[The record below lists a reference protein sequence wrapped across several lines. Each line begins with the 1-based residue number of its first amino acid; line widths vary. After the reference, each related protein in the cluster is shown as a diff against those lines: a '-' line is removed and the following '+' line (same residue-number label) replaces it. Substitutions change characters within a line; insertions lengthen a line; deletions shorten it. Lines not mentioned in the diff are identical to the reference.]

1 MKHNVLF
8 LLTLVFMLSFYSH
21 AQRGVRIAYID
32 TEYILENVPEYQEA
46 TTQLEDKAQKW
57 KNEIQSKLTTVE
69 QKRKDLSNEKALRAI
84 IQQLKP
90 DIIVNAAAYTA
101 VDKAETEA
109 EKAFEINAT
118 GAKNLAQVC
127 NDHDAILIHVSTD
140 FVFDGEKN
148 EPYTETDVANPIS
161 VYGASKLQGE
171 VEIQKGLKEHFIIR
185 TSWLYSEYGNNFM
198 KTMLLLAET
207 RDEISVVSDQIG
219 TPTYAGDLAEIIIQ
233 IINTKTEKQKTILDM
248 KEDIQMCF
256 ACSEISSF
264 KPNFKCKRPYLN
276 VVRGI
281 LRKQGYSFIS
291 TDIDIKINDVV
302 KRTKKYIILR
312 NN

>member
-1 MKHNVLF
+1 M
-8 LLTLVFMLSFYSH
+8 TTILVTGGNGQLASCIKDVEKEYDDLNIIYTDHLELDICELNQIQTFFKSNP
-21 AQRGVRIAYID
+21 QID
-32 TEYILENVPEYQEA
+32 YCINC
-46 TTQLEDKAQKW
+46 
-57 KNEIQSKLTTVE
+57 
-69 QKRKDLSNEKALRAI
+69 
-84 IQQLKP
+84 
-90 DIIVNAAAYTA
+90 AAYTA

-171 VEIQKGLKEHFIIR
+171 VEIQQALKEYFIIR

-198 KTMLLLAET
+198 KTMLRLAET
-207 RDEISVVSDQIG
+207 RDGISVVSDQIG

-233 IINTKTEKQKTILDM
+233 IINTKTEKYGIYHYSNEGVASWFEFA
-248 KEDIQMCF
+248 KEI
-256 ACSEISSF
+256 F
-264 KPNFKCKRPYLN
+264 KLTKNKIKVNPIPSIEYLTPAKRP
-276 VVRGI
+276 
-281 LRKQGYSFIS
+281 KYSVLDKKKIIDVFK
-291 TDIDIKINDVV
+291 IDIPFWRDSL
-302 KRTKKYIILR
+302 KKVILQGTFQ
-312 NN
+312 

>member
-1 MKHNVLF
+1 MTTILVTGGNGQLASCIKDVEKQYDDLNVIYTDHLELDICNLNQIQTF
-8 LLTLVFMLSFYSH
+8 FKSNP
-21 AQRGVRIAYID
+21 QID
-32 TEYILENVPEYQEA
+32 YCINC
-46 TTQLEDKAQKW
+46 
-57 KNEIQSKLTTVE
+57 
-69 QKRKDLSNEKALRAI
+69 
-84 IQQLKP
+84 
-90 DIIVNAAAYTA
+90 AAYTA

-171 VEIQKGLKEHFIIR
+171 VEIQQALKEYFIIR

-198 KTMLLLAET
+198 KTMLRLAET
-207 RDEISVVSDQIG
+207 RDGISVVSDQIG

-233 IINTKTEKQKTILDM
+233 IINIKTEKYGIYHYSNEGVASWYEFA
-248 KEDIQMCF
+248 KEI
-256 ACSEISSF
+256 F
-264 KPNFKCKRPYLN
+264 KLTENKIKVNPIPSIEYLTPAKRP
-276 VVRGI
+276 
-281 LRKQGYSFIS
+281 KYSVLDKKKIIDVFK
-291 TDIDIKINDVV
+291 IDIPFW
-302 KRTKKYIILR
+302 RESLKKVILQGTFQ
-312 NN
+312 

>member
-1 MKHNVLF
+1 M
-8 LLTLVFMLSFYSH
+8 TTILVTGGNGQLASCIKDVEKQYDDLNIIYTYH
-21 AQRGVRIAYID
+21 
-32 TEYILENVPEYQEA
+32 LELDICELNQ
-46 TTQLEDKAQKW
+46 
-57 KNEIQSKLTTVE
+57 IQTFFK
-69 QKRKDLSNEKALRAI
+69 SNPQI
-84 IQQLKP
+84 NYCI
-90 DIIVNAAAYTA
+90 NCAAYTA

-171 VEIQKGLKEHFIIR
+171 VEIQQALKEYFIIR

-198 KTMLLLAET
+198 KTMLRLAET
-207 RDEISVVSDQIG
+207 RDGISVVSDQIG

-233 IINTKTEKQKTILDM
+233 IINTKTEKYGIYHYSNEGVASWFEFA
-248 KEDIQMCF
+248 KEI
-256 ACSEISSF
+256 F
-264 KPNFKCKRPYLN
+264 KLTKNKIKVNPIPSIEYLTPAKRP
-276 VVRGI
+276 
-281 LRKQGYSFIS
+281 KYSVLDKKKIIDVFK
-291 TDIDIKINDVV
+291 IDIPFW
-302 KRTKKYIILR
+302 RESLKKVILQGTFQ
-312 NN
+312 